1 MSVQLTEHRFLKIH
15 YESKETWKQITD
27 YLHCSPDFHGHPRC
41 DCVVLAT
48 DDPAKPVFGRLLLLF
63 TYTVDNVK
71 YPLALVEPFNG
82 QGQHGQWRLKQDIDV
97 GFYHLYSNLHIPSE
111 IFSIH
116 SIIQGALI
124 VPDFI
129 KEVEYLIVGVVDA
142 DMFLCTKGLFP
153 RVEM

>member
-15 YESKETWKQITD
+15 YELKETWKQTTD
-27 YLHCSPDFHGHPRC
+27 YLLCSPDFHGHPRR

-71 YPLALVEPFNG
+71 YPLALVEPFDG
-82 QGQHGQWRLKQDIDV
+82 QGQHGQWWLKRDIDV
-97 GFYHLYSNLHIPSE
+97 GFYHLYSNPHIPSE
-111 IFSIH
+111 IFSIY
-116 SIIQGALI
+116 SIIRGALI
-124 VPDFI
+124 VPDFT
-129 KEVEYLIVGVVDA
+129 KEGEYLIVDVVDA
-142 DMFLCTKGLFP
+142 DMFLRIKELFS